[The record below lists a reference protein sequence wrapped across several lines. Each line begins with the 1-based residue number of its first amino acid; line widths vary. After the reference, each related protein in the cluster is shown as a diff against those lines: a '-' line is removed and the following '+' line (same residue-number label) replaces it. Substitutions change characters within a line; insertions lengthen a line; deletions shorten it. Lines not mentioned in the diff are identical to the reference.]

1 MGPES
6 RGNKEDVSFKGKMKE
21 DAEGQSDNRK
31 REPDSKGAYKKR
43 IDSGLGKD
51 LGATDNPAS
60 TSKQAAKGSGD
71 VSGKQFGLST
81 TATRHSHQIDQD
93 PSKSKKPEGPETAK
107 SMGTIDP
114 NRPQV

>member
-1 MGPES
+1 
-6 RGNKEDVSFKGKMKE
+6 
-21 DAEGQSDNRK
+21 
-31 REPDSKGAYKKR
+31 

-51 LGATDNPAS
+51 LGASDNPAS
-60 TSKQAAKGSGD
+60 DDESQQVDAASSAKQAAKGSGD
-71 VSGKQFGLST
+71 ISGKQYGLST

>member
-1 MGPES
+1 MLFRLEFIS
-6 RGNKEDVSFKGKMKE
+6 SSVAFRVNILETLE
-21 DAEGQSDNRK
+21 RHTNTNLQ
-31 REPDSKGAYKKR
+31 
-43 IDSGLGKD
+43 
-51 LGATDNPAS
+51 AS

-114 NRPQV
+114 NRPHV

>member
-1 MGPES
+1 METS
-6 RGNKEDVSFKGKMKE
+6 EQHTN
-21 DAEGQSDNRK
+21 
-31 REPDSKGAYKKR
+31 
-43 IDSGLGKD
+43 
-51 LGATDNPAS
+51 TNPQAS
-60 TSKQAAKGSGD
+60 SAKQAAKGSGD
-71 VSGKQFGLST
+71 ISGKQYGLST